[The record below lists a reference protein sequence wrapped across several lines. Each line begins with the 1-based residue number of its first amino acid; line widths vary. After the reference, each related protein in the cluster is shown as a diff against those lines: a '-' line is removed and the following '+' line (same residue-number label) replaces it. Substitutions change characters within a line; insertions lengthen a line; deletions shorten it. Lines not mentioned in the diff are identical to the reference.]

1 MKYWALIDNAV
12 VTNLVIQETAPD
24 IDIPGTWVEAPDEY
38 VLIGSS
44 YTGGEFISSKLILVS
59 PPLPVLPNIITKLAL
74 LNRITDAEFIGIIN
88 AAKTDA
94 EVELWKTRFDS
105 ATTID
110 LADGS
115 RIVAGFPMLV
125 SKSLLTQER
134 ATKILTDPIQSNER
148 S

>member
-59 PPLPVLPNIITKLAL
+59 
-74 LNRITDAEFIGIIN
+74 NRYS
-88 AAKTDA
+88 
-94 EVELWKTRFDS
+94 LR
-105 ATTID
+105 
-110 LADGS
+110 L
-115 RIVAGFPMLV
+115 
-125 SKSLLTQER
+125 KS
-134 ATKILTDPIQSNER
+134 S
-148 S
+148 